1 MFKVPIKKIYY
12 SIPKNIR
19 SFLLHFSKI
28 IVNIEKFENQFI
40 NNTYEK
46 IYFSKKEKKILVNK
60 ITKMMS
66 NIHSATNL
74 NLHLYVIDKLF
85 SAAHNFNLNKSFIVE
100 AGVYKG
106 AMTCSL
112 SLAAKMLGTKLIV
125 YDSFEG
131 LPDIKK
137 KENIVK
143 YHHMKKTSLY
153 KKGMYKG
160 NYDEVIEN
168 IKKFGS
174 YESCIFRKG
183 FFKNSM
189 KNSTEKIF
197 FLFLDVDLLSS
208 TIDVIKNLWK
218 NVLDNSYVFTD
229 DASDLD
235 LNRIWFDKQWWKKNL
250 NQKSPGFIGAGCGLP
265 IGGEF
270 SSLGYTIKNPKTLD
284 YNNFNY

>member
-1 MFKVPIKKIYY
+1 MLLKKIYY
-12 SIPKNIR
+12 SIPKHIR
-19 SFLLHFSKI
+19 SLLLHYSRI
-28 IVNIEKFENQFI
+28 IVNTEKFEYKFI
-40 NNTYEK
+40 NSTYK
-46 IYFSKKEKKILVNK
+46 KMHFPTKEKKKLVNEIK
-60 ITKMMS
+60 KMMS
-66 NIHSATNL
+66 LIPSATNL

-85 SAAHNFNLNKSFIVE
+85 SCAHNFDLNKSFIVE

-112 SLAAKMLGTKLIV
+112 SIAAKMLGTKLIV
-125 YDSFEG
+125 YDSFDG
-131 LPDIKK
+131 LPDVKRR
-137 KENIVK
+137 ENIVNY
-143 YHHMKKTSLY
+143 YHIKKSSFY
-153 KKGMYKG
+153 KKGMYRG
-160 NYDEVIEN
+160 NYQEVIEN
-168 IKKFGS
+168 VKKFGS

-208 TIDVIKNLWK
+208 TMDVIKNLWK

-250 NQKSPGFIGAGCGLP
+250 NQKSPGFIGVGCGLP

>member
-1 MFKVPIKKIYY
+1 MLLKKIYY
-12 SIPKNIR
+12 SIPKHIR
-19 SFLLHFSKI
+19 SLLLHYSRI
-28 IVNIEKFENQFI
+28 IVNTEKFEYKFI
-40 NNTYEK
+40 NNTYKK
-46 IYFSKKEKKILVNK
+46 INFSSVEKKKLVNQ
-60 ITKMMS
+60 IRKMMS
-66 NIHSATNL
+66 HIPSATNL

-85 SAAHNFNLNKSFIVE
+85 SCAHNFDLNKSCIVE

-112 SLAAKMLGTKLIV
+112 SLVAKMLGTKLIV

-131 LPDIKK
+131 LPDVKM
-137 KENIVK
+137 KENIVN
-143 YHHMKKTSLY
+143 YHHIKKSSFY
-153 KKGMYKG
+153 KKGMYRG

-189 KNSTEKIF
+189 KNSREKIF

-208 TIDVIKNLWK
+208 TMDVIKNLWK

-250 NQKSPGFIGAGCGLP
+250 HQKSPGFIGAGCGLP

-270 SSLGYTIKNPKTLD
+270 SSLGYTIKNPKILD

>member
-1 MFKVPIKKIYY
+1 MLLKKIYY
-12 SIPKNIR
+12 SIPKHIR
-19 SFLLHFSKI
+19 SLLLHYSRI
-28 IVNIEKFENQFI
+28 IVNTEKFEYKFI
-40 NNTYEK
+40 NNTYKK
-46 IYFSKKEKKILVNK
+46 INFSSVEKKKLVNQ

-66 NIHSATNL
+66 RIPSATNL

-85 SAAHNFNLNKSFIVE
+85 SCAHNFDLNKSYIVE

-131 LPDIKK
+131 LPDVKM
-137 KENIVK
+137 KENIVN
-143 YHHMKKTSLY
+143 YHHIKNSSFY
-153 KKGMYKG
+153 KKGMYRG

-189 KNSTEKIF
+189 KNSREKIF

-208 TIDVIKNLWK
+208 TMDVIKNLWK

-250 NQKSPGFIGAGCGLP
+250 HQKSPGFIGAGCGLP

-270 SSLGYTIKNPKTLD
+270 SSLGYTIKNPKILD

>member
-1 MFKVPIKKIYY
+1 MLLKKIYY
-12 SIPKNIR
+12 SIPNRIR
-19 SFLLHFSKI
+19 SLLLHYSKI
-28 IVNIEKFENQFI
+28 IVNTEKFEYKFI
-40 NNTYEK
+40 NNTYKK
-46 IYFSKKEKKILVNK
+46 IYFPTKEKKILVNEIK
-60 ITKMMS
+60 KMMGR
-66 NIHSATNL
+66 IPSATNL

-85 SAAHNFNLNKSFIVE
+85 SCAHNFDLNKSFIVE

-112 SLAAKMLGTKLIV
+112 SIAAKMLGTKLIV
-125 YDSFEG
+125 YDSFDG
-131 LPDIKK
+131 LPDVKR
-137 KENIVK
+137 KENIVNY
-143 YHHMKKTSLY
+143 YHIKKSSFY
-153 KKGMYKG
+153 KKGMYRG
-160 NYDEVIEN
+160 NYQEVIKN
-168 IKKFGS
+168 VKKFGS

-189 KNSTEKIF
+189 KNSREKIF

-208 TIDVIKNLWK
+208 TMDVIKNLWK

-270 SSLGYTIKNPKTLD
+270 SSLGYTVKNPKTLD